1 MIHVYTGDGKG
12 KTTAAL
18 GLALRSLGW
27 GKRVCLIQFLK
38 AQASGEVE
46 ALTRF
51 ENCRVF
57 RFGSRECLLDRP
69 VSREDRRA
77 AREGLKRAEEILREK
92 AADLLILDEIN
103 VADRPATAGDGRVRN
118 LIEICPP
125 AVEMVLT
132 GRNCP
137 AEILAVADYVSDVRE
152 ITHPY
157 RKGIAERQGN

>member
-1 MIHVYTGDGKG
+1 MP
-12 KTTAAL
+12 
-18 GLALRSLGW
+18 
-27 GKRVCLIQFLK
+27 
-38 AQASGEVE
+38 
-46 ALTRF
+46 
-51 ENCRVF
+51 
-57 RFGSRECLLDRP
+57 LDRP

-92 AADLLILDEIN
+92 SADLLILDEIN
-103 VADRPATAGDGRVRN
+103 VAVDLQLLEMDRVRN

-157 RKGIAERQGN
+157 RKGIAERRGIEY